1 MEKEVIV
8 TAKTVEKAVA
18 EGASKLGKTAEQ
30 VQYEV
35 LTEAKRGLFG
45 IGGNDAKVRVYLS
58 ASEETQEPTAQPV
71 DSASA
76 DDSAQAEE
84 PRSENSAAEPAQ
96 AGELGKRALS
106 FLETL
111 LSHLQPDAK
120 AVLVSETEDALELN
134 LTGPHLGG
142 LIGRRGEV
150 LDSIQ
155 YLTSLTVN
163 LGRDGYCR
171 VSLDAE
177 GYRAKREQTVRRMTE
192 RMAEKVLKYH
202 RSFALDPMNAY
213 ERRLVH
219 AACAEIPG
227 VSSHSV
233 GEGAER
239 HVVLSPER
247 PEE

>member
-1 MEKEVIV
+1 MEQEVII

-18 EGASKLGKTAEQ
+18 EGASQLGRAPEQ

-35 LTEAKRGLFG
+35 LAEAKKGLFG
-45 IGGNDAKVRVYLS
+45 IGSSDAKVRVYVTEN
-58 ASEETQEPTAQPV
+58 AKEEETAPGESPVQETAAV
-71 DSASA
+71 KETASA
-76 DDSAQAEE
+76 AADSVLAE
-84 PRSENSAAEPAQ
+84 
-96 AGELGKRALS
+96 RAMS

-120 AVLVSETEDALELN
+120 AVLVSASEDALEIN
-134 LTGPHLGG
+134 LTGSRLGG
-142 LIGRRGEV
+142 LIGRRGDV

-155 YLTSLTVN
+155 YLTSLAVN

-177 GYRAKREQTVRRMTE
+177 GYRAKREQVVRGMAE

-219 AACAEIPG
+219 AACQEIPG
-227 VSSHSV
+227 VVSHSV
-233 GEGAER
+233 GDGAER
-239 HVVLSPER
+239 HVVLSPDR
-247 PEE
+247 SEE

>member
-18 EGASKLGKTAEQ
+18 SGASKLGKTAQQ
-30 VQYEV
+30 VRYEV

-58 ASEETQEPTAQPV
+58 EEAEEETRTEVP
-71 DSASA
+71 
-76 DDSAQAEE
+76 AQAEE
-84 PRSENSAAEPAQ
+84 PAAESDSADEPVQ

-155 YLTSLTVN
+155 YLTSLAVN

-219 AACAEIPG
+219 AACAEIRG
-227 VSSHSV
+227 VVSHSV

-239 HVVLSPER
+239 HVVLSPDRTED
-247 PEE
+247 